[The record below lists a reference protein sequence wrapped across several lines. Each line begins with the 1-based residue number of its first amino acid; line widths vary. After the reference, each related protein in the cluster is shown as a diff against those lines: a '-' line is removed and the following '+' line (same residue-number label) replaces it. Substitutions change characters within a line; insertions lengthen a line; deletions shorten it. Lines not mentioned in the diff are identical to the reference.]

1 MLRPQSCSQQI
12 TGQDQLYQK
21 LKEHLYYLIQWH
33 GEHESAKTKLL
44 QHFGHF
50 LRAIHTIVAIFDPT
64 WVFSNGVVTFKVAN
78 NGSFSGCQ
86 HHYGFEVQF
95 EHGAAD
101 DKRSLKS
108 WSG

>member
-1 MLRPQSCSQQI
+1 MLRPQSGSQQI

-50 LRAIHTIVAIFDPT
+50 RRAIHTIVAIFDPT
-64 WVFSNGVVTFKVAN
+64 WVFSNGVVTFNIAIMVVSVVVSIITALRSKWN
-78 NGSFSGCQ
+78 M
-86 HHYGFEVQF
+86 VQPT
-95 EHGAAD
+95 ASD
-101 DKRSLKS
+101 P
-108 WSG
+108 

>member
-1 MLRPQSCSQQI
+1 MLRPQSGSQQI

-44 QHFGHF
+44 QHLDTFCEQF
-50 LRAIHTIVAIFDPT
+50 TQLLQFSILRGI
-64 WVFSNGVVTFKVAN
+64 FSNGGVTFNVAN
-78 NGSFSGCQ
+78 KGSFSGCQ
-86 HHYGFEVQF
+86 HHYGFEVQI

-101 DKRSLKS
+101 GKQSLKS